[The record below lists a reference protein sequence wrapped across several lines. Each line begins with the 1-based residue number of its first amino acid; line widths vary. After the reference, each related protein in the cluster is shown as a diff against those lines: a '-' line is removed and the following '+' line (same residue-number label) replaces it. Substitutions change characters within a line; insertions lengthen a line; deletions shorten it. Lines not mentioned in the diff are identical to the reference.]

1 MHLHARFDTESGPRH
16 AFAPH
21 LARRLL
27 APGQA
32 PPGSVTALQTT
43 LDGAFTPI
51 HARILAP
58 TGGTIIALDPD
69 IPSSRQRMLFEAEPA
84 GASARW
90 ALNGEDLG
98 PTTRVVAWR
107 PQPGTYTLSLV
118 DGERRILD
126 TVAFEVRGRIERID
140 D

>member
-1 MHLHARFDTESGPRH
+1 VAKTVRFAKDVEPPRTEW
-16 AFAPH
+16 F
-21 LARRLL
+21 LA
-27 APGQA
+27 
-32 PPGSVTALQTT
+32 
-43 LDGAFTPI
+43 
-51 HARILAP
+51 
-58 TGGTIIALDPD
+58 GT
-69 IPSSRQRMLFEAEPA
+69 EPA

-107 PQPGTYTLSLV
+107 PQPGTHTLSLV